1 MSEGDEIIDFKQ
13 LYHQSPCGLVSYA
26 LKGGGILYANKTLL
40 GWLDVTEHELRG
52 VHFTELLDRGGR
64 LYYQLFVYPLLRVE
78 QEAKEINFQI
88 TTEKTGFA
96 CLFSAR
102 TCLYPEMPESI
113 VVHASIYK
121 VEDRKKYE
129 AELLKRKT
137 LAEEERQKK
146 EDALDE
152 VAFYQSHLVRAPLA
166 NILGL
171 VEILEHGRNDQDI
184 RSIIALLKESTGQL
198 DDVIKKIVNKART

>member
-26 LKGGGILYANKTLL
+26 LKGGRILHANKTLL
-40 GWLDVTEHELRG
+40 GWLDVTEHEIRG
-52 VHFTELLDRGGR
+52 IHFTELLDRGGR

-78 QEAKEINFQI
+78 QEAKEISFQI
-88 TTEKTGFA
+88 ITEKTGFA

-102 TCLYPEMPESI
+102 ACLHPGMQDPI
-113 VVHASIYK
+113 VHATIYK

-198 DDVIKKIVNKART
+198 DNVIKKIVNKART